1 MAIGYFHLM
10 KEILGRMT
18 NVVLRETTSFVLFLC
33 NNLLEKTLISNPTI
47 YNIRA
52 TIYNST
58 TARKR
63 SLTG

>member
-1 MAIGYFHLM
+1 M

-47 YNIRA
+47 YNIQA

-63 SLTG
+63 YLTG